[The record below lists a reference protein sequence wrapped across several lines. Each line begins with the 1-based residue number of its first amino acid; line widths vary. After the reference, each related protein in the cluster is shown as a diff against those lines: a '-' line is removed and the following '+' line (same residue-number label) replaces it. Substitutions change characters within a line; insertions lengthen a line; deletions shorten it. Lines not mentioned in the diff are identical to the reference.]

1 MNGRLSR
8 YKWRLTLPEAI
19 LIFITMIW
27 GGTFMVVHHAMTM
40 SGPFFLSVC
49 VSLPPPRCC
58 CFSLRGTGRFTRREL
73 MAGLWIGIAIG
84 CGYGLQTQGM
94 QTISGSQSA
103 FITALYVPL
112 VPLLQ
117 WIF

>member
-40 SGPFFLSVC
+40 SGPFFC
-49 VSLPPPRCC
+49 RCAFRYRRLAAAA
-58 CFSLRGTGRFTRREL
+58 FSLRGRAFYAPRAHGGVVDRHRHRL
-73 MAGLWIGIAIG
+73 RLWSANR
-84 CGYGLQTQGM
+84 GM